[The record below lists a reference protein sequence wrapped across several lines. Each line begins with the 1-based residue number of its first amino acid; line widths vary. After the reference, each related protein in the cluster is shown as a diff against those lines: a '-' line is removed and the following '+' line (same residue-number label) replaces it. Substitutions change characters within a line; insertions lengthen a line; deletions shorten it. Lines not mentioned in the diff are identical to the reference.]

1 MNLKNKINIEL
12 VLKKYDEKPIYIDFN
27 IKKNKKNNF
36 FNKYKIVGLDWQNNI
51 KYFDYFYENVKDDL
65 SIKINLPL
73 YPNYLSIVIYTN
85 DTINEYDVDYF
96 IYESNDSYENLI
108 INNDLKDFIKLAY
121 DFCRSFTLLKTDEVY
136 YSDNLKV
143 GIFYIEKHHEYNSP
157 MFINCYNRLI
167 YVQKRMIINLT
178 VNEIINMLLH
188 EYSHCFLN
196 KNSNSE
202 IESDYNAINN
212 YIKLNFS
219 PYHSLKMING
229 VIKRNDT
236 ISNRVRRLLYKNL
249 LFKKYKNKR

>member
-1 MNLKNKINIEL
+1 MYLKNKFSVEL
-12 VLKKYDEKPIYIDFN
+12 ILKKYDERPIYIDLN
-27 IKKNKKNNF
+27 IKKNKNNNL
-36 FNKYKIVGLDWQNNI
+36 FNKYRIIGLDWQNNI
-51 KYFDYFYENVKDDL
+51 KYFDYLYNNEKNDL
-65 SIKINLPL
+65 SIKINLPF
-73 YPNYLSIVIYTN
+73 YPNYLSLIIYSN
-85 DTINEYDVDYF
+85 DIINEYYVDYN

-121 DFCRSFTLLKTDEVY
+121 DFCRSFTLLKTDEIY
-136 YSDNLKV
+136 YSDNLKI
-143 GIFYIEKHHEYNSP
+143 GIFYIEKHDRYNSP

-167 YVQKRMIINLT
+167 TVQKSKIINFT

-219 PYHSLKMING
+219 PYHSLKMIEG
-229 VIKRNDT
+229 VVKRNDT
-236 ISNRVRRLLYKNL
+236 ISNRVRRLIYKNV
-249 LFKKYKNKR
+249 LFKKYKNKI